1 MYRFLPLALGLI
13 YMGHR
18 ENIEAV
24 IAALDALAE
33 PYKLPAQ
40 TMVQVRNFFEFIF
53 CIPLII
59 NFKYKNNFNFYF
71 LF

>member
-1 MYRFLPLALGLI
+1 MPLSLGLI

-24 IAALDALAE
+24 IAALDALIE

-40 TMVQVRNFFEFIF
+40 TMVQVRLN
-53 CIPLII
+53 
-59 NFKYKNNFNFYF
+59 YYNNRVIRF
-71 LF
+71 